1 LGGAFPEG
9 FLWGVAVSSFQV
21 EMGRG
26 AVADGSDWWAWVH
39 DEENKRRKW
48 VSGDS
53 PADGPGFWELY
64 SQDYR
69 LARGL
74 GCNAFRLSLDWARV
88 FTTSTEGVAV
98 EVHRDRYGNIEKVR
112 VDDRAMRE
120 LARLADKASVR
131 RYRQILS
138 ECRVRGMEPMVTLYH
153 WPIPLWLHDPIATR
167 DGIAPLGKRGWMDEG
182 TLVEFAKYCAY
193 AAHVFG
199 DLVDLWGTINE
210 VKIVSDH
217 GFLDGGEFPPGM
229 NDFGVFMIAMRHL
242 SMAHGLAYEQVKRW
256 DRASAG
262 PLGPSRVGIVAVLH
276 YHEPVDP
283 ASGADVR
290 ATIFNDYLFN
300 EWSLNA
306 VFRGDY
312 DMNVDGLVEGDEMLP
327 HLVKGC
333 DWIGVNYYM
342 RRRVRYEAKGGDI
355 RLDYAFAPAVDPSD
369 IGFDTYPEG
378 LRWVCD
384 WAYSRYRR
392 PIYVTEN
399 GIADAS
405 DSMRERYLLGHLDA
419 VQRAI
424 ELDGVPVRGYFHWSL
439 IDNLELSS
447 GYKVRFGLCSVDA
460 MTKRRTPKASA
471 EVFKRIAE
479 ANMLP

>member
-1 LGGAFPEG
+1 
-9 FLWGVAVSSFQV
+9 
-21 EMGRG
+21 
-26 AVADGSDWWAWVH
+26 
-39 DEENKRRKW
+39 
-48 VSGDS
+48 
-53 PADGPGFWELY
+53 
-64 SQDYR
+64 
-69 LARGL
+69 
-74 GCNAFRLSLDWARV
+74 
-88 FTTSTEGVAV
+88 
-98 EVHRDRYGNIEKVR
+98 
-112 VDDRAMRE
+112 
-120 LARLADKASVR
+120 
-131 RYRQILS
+131 
-138 ECRVRGMEPMVTLYH
+138 
-153 WPIPLWLHDPIATR
+153 
-167 DGIAPLGKRGWMDEG
+167 
-182 TLVEFAKYCAY
+182 
-193 AAHVFG
+193 
-199 DLVDLWGTINE
+199 
-210 VKIVSDH
+210 
-217 GFLDGGEFPPGM
+217 
-229 NDFGVFMIAMRHL
+229 
-242 SMAHGLAYEQVKRW
+242 MAHGLAYEQVKRW

-342 RRRVRYEAKGGDI
+342 RRRVRYEAKGGDT

-439 IDNLELSS
+439 IDNLEWSS